1 LEMVVGLLAVLKA
14 GGAYV
19 PLDPAYPPERLRY
32 MLEDSSTVAILTKTR
47 LLSALVGPAV
57 NIPVIDLSVVDQKA
71 DVEQQSSNADT
82 NLGRASM
89 GLTPDHLAYV
99 IYTSGSTGNPKAA
112 QVLHSGLQNLLSWYI
127 DDLQLRREDVTL
139 LVTSYNFD
147 LTQKNILGPLVVGG
161 ALHLANE
168 PFDPR
173 VILNQVERERITHLN
188 LAPSAFYALIDANL
202 NGQLNKLRRVVLGG
216 EPIQATKLLML
227 PEPRPEVINSY
238 GPTECSDVVAYYRLL
253 PDLEIYKSVAAPI
266 GRPIRNLAL
275 HSRQLSAGSAHRRCG
290 RDLYWRN
297 RSWARLPEF
306 S

>member
-1 LEMVVGLLAVLKA
+1 MVVGLLAVLKA

-238 GPTECSDVVAYYRLL
+238 GPTECSDVVAYYR
-253 PDLEIYKSVAAPI
+253 
-266 GRPIRNLAL
+266 
-275 HSRQLSAGSAHRRCG
+275 
-290 RDLYWRN
+290 
-297 RSWARLPEF
+297 
-306 S
+306 